1 MAGIVVCG
9 LINYETTLR
18 IGGFPLEYNPVNY
31 PFHGIASSVS
41 GVGFNVATA
50 LARLGNDVRFLSF
63 LGDDPLGRHMR
74 ERLRDHRLADQVV
87 EVRKMAS
94 PQSVILYDPAGR
106 RQIHVDLKSVQE
118 LAYPVDRFLAAAQGC
133 TAAALCNINFSR
145 PLLREA
151 RRLGLLVAT
160 DVHAISSLED
170 EYNRDYMQSADLL
183 FLSHEGLPCS
193 PEEAARLILGTFA
206 TPRLVVIGLG
216 HDGAVLGRRDD
227 GSIRR
232 FPAAPPPRVTNTI
245 GAGDALF
252 SSFLHWYLRDGD
264 PDRALI
270 RAQVFA
276 SLKIAGAGGADALPT
291 EAEVE
296 ARLETLAGLNCRLT
310 P

>member
-18 IGGFPLEYNPVNY
+18 IAGFPLTYNPVSY

-41 GVGFNVATA
+41 GVGFNVANA
-50 LARLGNDVRFLSF
+50 LARLGNEVRFLSY
-63 LGDDPLGRHMR
+63 LGDDPIGRHMR
-74 ERLRDHRLADQVV
+74 ERLRDRQLADQVV

-94 PQSVILYDPAGR
+94 PQSVILYDPDGR

-118 LAYPVDRFLAAAQGC
+118 LAYPVDRFVAAARGC
-133 TAAALCNINFSR
+133 EVAALCNINFSR

-160 DVHAISSLED
+160 DVHAVSSLDD
-170 EYNRDYMQSADLL
+170 EYNREYMQTADLL
-183 FLSHEGLPCS
+183 FLSHEGLPFP
-193 PEEAARLILGTFA
+193 PEEAARLILGTFP
-206 TPRLVVIGLG
+206 PRLVVIGLG
-216 HDGAVLGRRDD
+216 HEGAVLGRRDD

-252 SSFLHWYLRDGD
+252 SAFLHWYVRDGD
-264 PDRALI
+264 PDQALI

-291 EAEVE
+291 EAEVA
-296 ARLETLAGLNCRLT
+296 ARLDTLAAQGCRLT